1 MMLGALAASG
11 ALGLLLHHW
20 GHSGV
25 EEYPRLADSRFQV
38 AVLAGPKQAAQ
49 VAPDNA
55 ENTAQAVVASPQK
68 TAAQAVTAD
77 RPTRLPEAVTAAPD
91 SKPTTQAPAPEQ
103 VLPPAQ
109 VSMPGGQ
116 LAAEDAPDGEMPDPF
131 HVGRRQVYI
140 RLLVDPTGK
149 VVRGAI
155 VRGGAEP
162 MRDAIILKAMMS
174 RSFVKA
180 GGGFK
185 VEGSDL
191 RQFDMVLDYGT
202 QDYLP

>member
-1 MMLGALAASG
+1 MAGA
-11 ALGLLLHHW
+11 
-20 GHSGV
+20 
-25 EEYPRLADSRFQV
+25 
-38 AVLAGPKQAAQ
+38 KQAAQ
-49 VAPDNA
+49 EAPDNA
-55 ENTAQAVVASPQK
+55 ENTAPAVIAAPQV

-77 RPTRLPEAVTAAPD
+77 RPTSLPEAVKAAPD
-91 SKPTTQAPAPEQ
+91 SKPTAQTPSQEQ

-116 LAAEDAPDGEMPDPF
+116 LAAEDAPEGELMDPF

-149 VVRGAI
+149 VIRGAI

-174 RSFVKA
+174 RSFVRA
-180 GGGFK
+180 SGGFK

-191 RQFDMVLDYGT
+191 RQFDMVLDYGA